1 MVWWRAVRRCA
12 AGRPTTRKALS
23 LLLALAL
30 LLLATPSGAGMN
42 VREVAE
48 DELDHIRQ
56 QFALPPF
63 TLALVDR
70 FGSQGNTVVGAT
82 PSRFTILLW
91 DHYWREDQLRK
102 VTAHE
107 AAHVLFG
114 QYGLPQSE
122 AQADLFA
129 ACFGT
134 GKARSYAESLGV
146 AGDCADLARNLQTAI
161 SLAK

>member
-1 MVWWRAVRRCA
+1 
-12 AGRPTTRKALS
+12 
-23 LLLALAL
+23 
-30 LLLATPSGAGMN
+30 MN

-63 TLALVDR
+63 TLALIDR
-70 FGSQGNTVVGAT
+70 FGSQGNTVVGT
-82 PSRFTILLW
+82 VPSRFTIVLW
-91 DHYWREDQLRK
+91 DYYWREDQLRK

-114 QYGLPQSE
+114 EYGLPQSE

-134 GKARSYAESLGV
+134 GKAQKYAESVGI
-146 AGDCADLARNLQTAI
+146 AGNCAELALNLQRAI
-161 SLAK
+161 AIAK